1 MDILLAST
9 DESLRL
15 RAAASVRDSGRLL
28 QAMSLRDA
36 VTLLQEHPA
45 DMVLLDGELRSDAGD
60 IGQHVRQIRE
70 AAPLAGIL
78 LLTNQMDD
86 DNQVTAILAGA
97 RGCLHR
103 NSSAQ
108 LLARAMRGVRNGE
121 VWLDRR
127 VVPRLIERLSAN
139 PPPPRDQPVPPAPKN
154 RLDLSVLSE
163 RERDVVLMIDQ
174 GKSNREIGDALFI
187 SERTVKAHLS
197 SIYKKLHVADR
208 IHLILRLR
216 GE

>member
-1 MDILLAST
+1 MDILLASA
-9 DESLRL
+9 DETLRQ
-15 RAAASVRDSGRLL
+15 RAAATLRESG
-28 QAMSLRDA
+28 SLRQA
-36 VTLLQEHPA
+36 LSLPQALSLLKERPA
-45 DMVLLDGELRSDAGD
+45 DIILLDGELHLESSDID
-60 IGQHVRQIRE
+60 QQVRLIRA
-70 AAPLAGIL
+70 AAPSSGIL
-78 LLTNQMDD
+78 LLTIQMDD
-86 DNQVTAILAGA
+86 DNQISAILAGA

-139 PPPPRDQPVPPAPKN
+139 PPPREEAMPTVQQHP
-154 RLDLSVLSE
+154 LDLSLLSE
-163 RERDVVLMIDQ
+163 RERDVVLLIDQ
-174 GKSNREIGDALFI
+174 GKSNREIADALFI

-197 SIYKKLHVADR
+197 TIYKKLCVEDR
-208 IHLILRLR
+208 VHLILRLR

>member
-1 MDILLAST
+1 MDILLASA
-9 DESLRL
+9 DEILRR
-15 RAAASVRDSGRLL
+15 RAAATLRES
-28 QAMSLRDA
+28 ASLRQA
-36 VTLLQEHPA
+36 SSLPEALSLLKERQP
-45 DMVLLDGELRSDAGD
+45 DIILLDGELHLEGGID
-60 IGQHVRQIRE
+60 QHVRQMRA

-78 LLTNQMDD
+78 LLTIQMDD
-86 DNQVTAILAGA
+86 DSQVSAILSGA

-103 NSSAQ
+103 NASAQ

-139 PPPPRDQPVPPAPKN
+139 PPPPEQAVSTRQKHK
-154 RLDLSVLSE
+154 LDLSALSE
-163 RERDVVLMIDQ
+163 RERDVALMIDQ
-174 GKSNREIGDALFI
+174 GRSNREIGNELFI

-197 SIYKKLHVADR
+197 AIYRKLHVEDR
-208 IHLILRLR
+208 VHLILRLR

>member
-9 DESLRL
+9 DKTLRQRATATIRESGSLR
-15 RAAASVRDSGRLL
+15 
-28 QAMSLRDA
+28 QAMDMAEALSLLKER
-36 VTLLQEHPA
+36 PA
-45 DMVLLDGELRSDAGD
+45 DIILLDGELDIETGD
-60 IGQHVRQIRE
+60 IDRHVRLIRE
-70 AAPLAGIL
+70 SVPSAGIL
-78 LLTNQMDD
+78 LLTIQMDD
-86 DNQVTAILAGA
+86 DNQVSAILAGA

-139 PPPPRDQPVPPAPKN
+139 PPPSAAPPAPSPKH

-197 SIYKKLHVADR
+197 SIYKKLQVEDR
-208 IHLILRLR
+208 VHLILLLR

>member
-1 MDILLAST
+1 MDILLASA
-9 DESLRL
+9 DETLRQRATATLRESGSLRQAL
-15 RAAASVRDSGRLL
+15 SLSQALSLL
-28 QAMSLRDA
+28 KER
-36 VTLLQEHPA
+36 PA
-45 DMVLLDGELRSDAGD
+45 DIILLDGELHLESGD
-60 IGQHVRQIRE
+60 IDQHVRQMRA
-70 AAPLAGIL
+70 AAPSSGIL
-78 LLTNQMDD
+78 LLTIQMDD
-86 DNQVTAILAGA
+86 DNQISAILAGA

-139 PPPPRDQPVPPAPKN
+139 PPPREQAASPVHQHP
-154 RLDLSVLSE
+154 LDLSVLSE
-163 RERDVVLMIDQ
+163 RERDVVLLIDQ
-174 GKSNREIGDALFI
+174 GKSNREIADALFI

-197 SIYKKLHVADR
+197 TIYKKLHVEDR
-208 IHLILRLR
+208 VHLILLLR

>member
-9 DESLRL
+9 DETLRQRATASLRESGSL
-15 RAAASVRDSGRLL
+15 R
-28 QAMSLRDA
+28 QAMSLPEALSSLHER
-36 VTLLQEHPA
+36 PA
-45 DMVLLDGELRSDAGD
+45 DIVLLDGELHIDTGD
-60 IGQHVRQIRE
+60 IDRHVRLMRE

-78 LLTNQMDD
+78 LLTIQMDD
-86 DNQVTAILAGA
+86 DNQVSAILAGA

-139 PPPPRDQPVPPAPKN
+139 PPPSPERVAAAPKN
-154 RLDLSVLSE
+154 TLDMSALSE
-163 RERDVVLMIDQ
+163 RERDVALMIDQ

-197 SIYKKLHVADR
+197 SIYKKLHVEDR
-208 IHLILRLR
+208 VHLILRLR

>member
-9 DESLRL
+9 DETLRQRATASLRESGSL
-15 RAAASVRDSGRLL
+15 R
-28 QAMSLRDA
+28 QAMSLPEALSSLHER
-36 VTLLQEHPA
+36 PA
-45 DMVLLDGELRSDAGD
+45 DIVLLDGELHIDTGD
-60 IGQHVRQIRE
+60 MDQHVRLMRE

-78 LLTNQMDD
+78 LLTIQMDD
-86 DNQVTAILAGA
+86 DNQVSAILAGA

-139 PPPPRDQPVPPAPKN
+139 PPPSPERAAAAPKN
-154 RLDLSVLSE
+154 TLDMSALSE
-163 RERDVVLMIDQ
+163 RERDVALMIDQ

-197 SIYKKLHVADR
+197 SIYKKLHVEDR
-208 IHLILRLR
+208 VHLILRLR